1 MRRAPRTL
9 LASLLIT
16 LTASLAPFAPA
27 AHAASPERV
36 TLVTCAPGFPGTT
49 EEAQPAM
56 DGLAAVLGRRAALPD
71 GALGAVYLPAE
82 AEGVARLGAPDAA
95 LALVSLPF
103 YLAHGAALGLTPR
116 LLVER
121 SGGTLLERWTL
132 VARKGRVAKA
142 EDLAGLTVSSTAGY
156 APAFVRGVIGAWG
169 RLPPSAAV
177 AATSQILSAL
187 RKAAG
192 GAAVAVLLDGPQA
205 EALSALPFAGDLE
218 VVTRSAPVPV
228 ALLATVGPKVQPARW
243 AALERALLGLA
254 AEPQGAAALA
264 GVRMVRFAPLDAAAL
279 STAQALYRSPAAE
292 PAR

>member
-1 MRRAPRTL
+1 MRRTALAL
-9 LASLLIT
+9 LAVFL
-16 LTASLAPFAPA
+16 AALAPLAPA
-27 AHAASPERV
+27 ARAAAPERV
-36 TLVTCAPGFPGTT
+36 TLVTCAPGSPGTT
-49 EEAQPAM
+49 EEAQSAM
-56 DGLAAVLGRRAALPD
+56 DGLAAALGRRAALPD

-103 YLAHGAALGLTPR
+103 YLEHGAALGLTPR

-121 SGGTLLERWTL
+121 SGGALLERWTL
-132 VARKGRVAKA
+132 VARKGRVAKV
-142 EDLAGLTVSSTAGY
+142 EDLAGLTGSSTAGY

-169 RLPPSAAV
+169 QFPAGAAV
-177 AATSQILSAL
+177 AATSQVLSAL

-205 EALSALPFAGDLE
+205 EALPTLPFAGDLE

-228 ALLATVGPKVQPARW
+228 ALLATIGTRLPPARW
-243 AALERALLGLA
+243 TALERALLGLA
-254 AEPQGAAALA
+254 ADPQGAAALA

-279 STAQALYRSPAAE
+279 ATAQALCRSPDAG